1 MQEKQLYPGFEVRV
15 IEGRHKGK
23 EGIILS
29 SEQVAGRLHI
39 YEVRV
44 ILDRNKYIKSKSG
57 QYVYAGK
64 YTLISKFA
72 RGSLE
77 LLTPIETTENEIKSG
92 RLLMVERRIKNAG
105 HSKG

>member
-1 MQEKQLYPGFEVRV
+1 MQEKQLFPGFEVRI

-23 EGIILS
+23 EGIVIS
-29 SEQVAGRLHI
+29 SELVAGRVRI
-39 YEVRV
+39 YEVRI
-44 ILDRNKYIKSKSG
+44 ILDRHKYIKSKSG
-57 QYVYAGK
+57 QYVDSGN

-77 LLTPIETTENEIKSG
+77 LLTLIETTENEIKSG
-92 RLLMVERRIKNAG
+92 RLLMVERRIKNAR